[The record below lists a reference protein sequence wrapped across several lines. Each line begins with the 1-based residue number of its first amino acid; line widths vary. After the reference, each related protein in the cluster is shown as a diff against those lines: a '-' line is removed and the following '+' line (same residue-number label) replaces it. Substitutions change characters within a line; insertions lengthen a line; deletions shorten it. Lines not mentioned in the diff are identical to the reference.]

1 MYLNIVM
8 PLGVICIKAGINMQE
23 EIDKLEAIKN
33 VIERMGS
40 VGKYNPEFIE
50 KYKDL
55 INSVITKLEAY
66 SQ

>member
-1 MYLNIVM
+1 
-8 PLGVICIKAGINMQE
+8 MQE